1 MSSFCQHIVRDSVL
15 LRRWVAALLTC
26 MLVVAPAVA
35 LACEACKEAVKD
47 DPVGTALSA
56 TTLLLIGMPILLIG
70 SIGGWIGYVYW
81 RASRPAAADT
91 GPPAPPSEIASQPV

>member
-1 MSSFCQHIVRDSVL
+1 MATQDEKRSSRGRWAAGL
-15 LRRWVAALLTC
+15 LSGLL
-26 MLVVAPAVA
+26 LVAPAVA

-56 TTLLLIGMPILLIG
+56 TTLLLIGMPALLIG

-81 RASRPAAADT
+81 RASRQAAAV
-91 GPPAPPSEIASQPV
+91 GVRPEQPSEVVSQPI